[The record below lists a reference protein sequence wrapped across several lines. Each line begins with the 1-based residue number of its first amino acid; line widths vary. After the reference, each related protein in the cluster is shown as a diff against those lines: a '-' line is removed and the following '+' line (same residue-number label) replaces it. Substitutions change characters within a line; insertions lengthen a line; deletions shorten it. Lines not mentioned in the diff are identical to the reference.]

1 MSGRMGTLV
10 RTGGK
15 MESELENLI
24 HRLDIS
30 IRNDWGVTRDERQRM
45 RALIWECR
53 DAIKEANNQLKS
65 VSEVPILP
73 DAGDGSERG

>member
-1 MSGRMGTLV
+1 MMSGRMGILV

-53 DAIKEANNQLKS
+53 DALKEANYQLKS
-65 VSEVPILP
+65 VSEIPVLP
-73 DAGDGSERG
+73 DAGDGN

>member
-1 MSGRMGTLV
+1 MGTLV

-15 MESELENLI
+15 MENSYDNLI

-30 IRNDWGVTRDERQRM
+30 IRNDWGVTKEERQRM

-53 DAIKEANNQLKS
+53 DALKEANHQLKS

-73 DAGDGSERG
+73 DAGDGSERS

>member
-1 MSGRMGTLV
+1 MLV
-10 RTGGK
+10 LTGGK

-53 DAIKEANNQLKS
+53 DAIKEANHQLKS
-65 VSEVPILP
+65 VSEIPVLP
-73 DAGDGSERG
+73 DAGDGDQ